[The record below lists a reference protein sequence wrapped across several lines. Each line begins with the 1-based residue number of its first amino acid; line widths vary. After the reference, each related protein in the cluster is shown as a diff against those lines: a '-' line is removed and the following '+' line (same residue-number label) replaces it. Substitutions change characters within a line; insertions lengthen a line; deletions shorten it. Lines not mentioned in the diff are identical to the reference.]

1 MVQLLDTNIIVRF
14 IIGDDTEQFRIVSDI
29 FRDVKDGSRQVI
41 LHEVVISEAL
51 YVLEGVYTYTRKES
65 ASMLRE
71 IFLLQW
77 VANTDKLS
85 LMESLSL
92 YHDTSMDFADCL
104 LIATAKLEYQEILTF
119 DKEMLKYISQK

>member
-14 IIGDDTEQFRIVSDI
+14 IIGEDTEQFRIVSDI

-71 IFLLQW
+71 IFLLQ
-77 VANTDKLS
+77 
-85 LMESLSL
+85 
-92 YHDTSMDFADCL
+92 
-104 LIATAKLEYQEILTF
+104 
-119 DKEMLKYISQK
+119 